1 MKFSEKLIM
10 LRKNK
15 KWSQEDLGNELGVA
29 RQTVSKWELG
39 ETTPE
44 MDKLL
49 KMSEIFEIT
58 LDELMKE
65 EDTNIESENIN
76 NISNSKAKFIKYLG
90 VFLIIVLTIIIIKTI
105 IVLVSAKVFEV
116 NPNSQFI
123 EETEVIEE
131 QMKEDSNF

>member
-58 LDELMKE
+58 IDELMKE

-76 NISNSKAKFIKYLG
+76 NISNSKAKFIQYLG

-123 EETEVIEE
+123 EETEVVEE
-131 QMKEDSNF
+131 QIKEDSNF

>member
-1 MKFSEKLIM
+1 MKFSEKLII

-15 KWSQEDLGNELGVA
+15 KWSQEDLGNKLGVA

-76 NISNSKAKFIKYLG
+76 KPSNSKAKFIKYLG

-105 IVLVSAKVFEV
+105 IVLVSAKVFEF

-123 EETEVIEE
+123 EETEVVEE
-131 QMKEDSNF
+131 QIKEDSNF

>member
-123 EETEVIEE
+123 EETEVVEE
-131 QMKEDSNF
+131 QIKEDSNF

>member
-15 KWSQEDLGNELGVA
+15 KWSQEDLGNKLGVA
-29 RQTVSKWELG
+29 RKTVSKWELG

-105 IVLVSAKVFEV
+105 IVLVSAKVFEF

-123 EETEVIEE
+123 EETEVVEE
-131 QMKEDSNF
+131 QIKEDSNF

>member
-105 IVLVSAKVFEV
+105 IVLVSAKVFEF

-123 EETEVIEE
+123 EETEVVEE
-131 QMKEDSNF
+131 QIKEDSNF

>member
-105 IVLVSAKVFEV
+105 IVLVSAKVFEF

>member
-15 KWSQEDLGNELGVA
+15 KWSQEDLGSELGVA

-76 NISNSKAKFIKYLG
+76 KPSNSKAKFIKYLG
-90 VFLIIVLTIIIIKTI
+90 AFLIIVLTIIIIKTI
-105 IVLVSAKVFEV
+105 IVLVSAKVFEF

>member
-15 KWSQEDLGNELGVA
+15 KWSQEDLGNKLGVA

-105 IVLVSAKVFEV
+105 IVLVSAKVFEF

-123 EETEVIEE
+123 EETEVVEE
-131 QMKEDSNF
+131 QIKEDSNF

>member
-65 EDTNIESENIN
+65 DTNIESENIN
-76 NISNSKAKFIKYLG
+76 KPSNSKAKFIKYLG

-105 IVLVSAKVFEV
+105 IVLVSAKVFEFKV
-116 NPNSQFI
+116 S
-123 EETEVIEE
+123 
-131 QMKEDSNF
+131 

>member
-116 NPNSQFI
+116 NPNSQFM

>member
-15 KWSQEDLGNELGVA
+15 KWSQEDLGSELGVA

-105 IVLVSAKVFEV
+105 IVLVSAKVFEF